1 MPDAPFDTLPSR
13 PTPSRPL
20 SVHCPAIP
28 QLFGK
33 DVLEPLKLSGY
44 EGINSMFEYR
54 LILQTSEAAKHTGL
68 QGNLLQ
74 LNRFTGHEICCAI
87 ELDGHG
93 SFVPGMPGTSG
104 LANRGAGTRY
114 IGGFI
119 ESTIFHGEDNHQAL
133 FEFVLRPWL
142 HVACLRSDR
151 RIYQNITAVDA
162 IRAILSRYPYACE
175 YRLSG
180 EYPVRPSSTR
190 TAITT

>member
-1 MPDAPFDTLPSR
+1 MAAKSLGGSGYFIFRKIKL
-13 PTPSRPL
+13 TPSTTNFNIIKKTAVL
-20 SVHCPAIP
+20 SPR
-28 QLFGK
+28 
-33 DVLEPLKLSGY
+33 
-44 EGINSMFEYR
+44 INSMFEYR

-114 IGGFI
+114 IAGFI

-162 IRAILSRYPYACE
+162 IRAIL
-175 YRLSG
+175 
-180 EYPVRPSSTR
+180 
-190 TAITT
+190 